1 MSPRTILSLSLAGL
15 LGLVALALAWA
26 FLAPAPLAGST
37 SYAIVDGSSMEPAL
51 ERGDLALLRP
61 QPSYEVGDVVGYHS
75 LALDRLVLH
84 RIVGR
89 AGERY
94 VLKGDANEFR
104 DAERPTRDRLVGRLW
119 VGVPIA
125 GSALAWLHDPTHAG
139 LLVGAVAFVLLGGLA
154 GLGALRRRRRAPQ
167 SARGGPLTPGLA
179 RPALVVAGGLLGVS
193 LLAAAVAFTH
203 PRESTVEVGSA
214 YRMHGT
220 FSYAA
225 AAEPGVVYPSG
236 VVETGDPVF
245 LRLVDRLDVAFDY
258 GVDAAAATALGGTI
272 SLAAELSDGAGW
284 QRTIVLH
291 RERRFTGSSA
301 LATGTLDLRA
311 IATLLRGFERQSGT
325 SAGSYLITL
334 RPVVE
339 LRGTVS
345 AVPVADSFSPSL
357 AFRVDRLRLAP
368 EANGGEPDFAVEQ
381 DGSIA
386 QLRDTMV
393 RFQGY
398 GVSVPLLRAAAP
410 LGIAVAALALLA
422 IWRLQARGA
431 QAAAAPV
438 TVES

>member
-1 MSPRTILSLSLAGL
+1 
-15 LGLVALALAWA
+15 
-26 FLAPAPLAGST
+26 
-37 SYAIVDGSSMEPAL
+37 
-51 ERGDLALLRP
+51 
-61 QPSYEVGDVVGYHS
+61 
-75 LALDRLVLH
+75 
-84 RIVGR
+84 
-89 AGERY
+89 
-94 VLKGDANEFR
+94 
-104 DAERPTRDRLVGRLW
+104 
-119 VGVPIA
+119 
-125 GSALAWLHDPTHAG
+125 
-139 LLVGAVAFVLLGGLA
+139 
-154 GLGALRRRRRAPQ
+154 
-167 SARGGPLTPGLA
+167 
-179 RPALVVAGGLLGVS
+179 
-193 LLAAAVAFTH
+193 
-203 PRESTVEVGSA
+203 
-214 YRMHGT
+214 MHGT

-258 GVDAAAATALGGTI
+258 GVDATAATALGGTI

-284 QRTIVLH
+284 QRTIMLD

-325 SAGSYLITL
+325 GAGSYLITL